1 MDMPFIEKP
10 LELTE
15 KIVKINKIIAK
26 HNKEKDSI
34 HTKQKDAKNKLKFN
48 YIAKYNQE
56 YNYEEL
62 ERDYIQ
68 KKKIYDELESAK
80 QEKCK
85 ELSEKQEKLY
95 EFRAKIIDESSA
107 MDFINKQL
115 VNLGHSSFSLK
126 QVDEDGTYGIYDSAG
141 ERREIKSLS
150 TGEKNIVAF
159 LWFIQD
165 LSNIIKEHDKEK
177 IIVFDDPMSSND
189 DFAQYLIIMLIQDLL
204 RKAKNQNYQIFIL
217 THNIHFYL
225 NSRYRCWK
233 NGGDAKSDIST
244 IHLRKSFNKT
254 DIQYIEKKK
263 DDLSNSY
270 DALWREV
277 KWLYSQNKPE
287 YMANPLRCIIETFSD
302 FNNLGA
308 IYEGHEELEKLLNVN
323 SHGIDDLN
331 MNITGKTRE
340 ELMNLVKALF
350 QSHNALTHFNGYWQD
365 MDD

>member
-1 MDMPFIEKP
+1 MYMFILYSIEPKRLEALQSLISNKAVEIQNKVKELKQTVQKEYVIYLNDLKTKNIEEELLPTLKSEYSSARLELLDLISIHDIFFNDIINILDTKDPYSSMDMPFIEKP

-150 TGEKNIVAF
+150 TG
-159 LWFIQD
+159 Q
-165 LSNIIKEHDKEK
+165 
-177 IIVFDDPMSSND
+177 
-189 DFAQYLIIMLIQDLL
+189 
-204 RKAKNQNYQIFIL
+204 
-217 THNIHFYL
+217 
-225 NSRYRCWK
+225 
-233 NGGDAKSDIST
+233 
-244 IHLRKSFNKT
+244 
-254 DIQYIEKKK
+254 
-263 DDLSNSY
+263 
-270 DALWREV
+270 
-277 KWLYSQNKPE
+277 
-287 YMANPLRCIIETFSD
+287 
-302 FNNLGA
+302 
-308 IYEGHEELEKLLNVN
+308 
-323 SHGIDDLN
+323 
-331 MNITGKTRE
+331 
-340 ELMNLVKALF
+340 
-350 QSHNALTHFNGYWQD
+350 
-365 MDD
+365 